1 MTPVPDPVD
10 PSPSSSTAP
19 NGFAGPTRPAGLVL
33 QPFRALRYTV
43 PDAQLASVTSP
54 PYDVLDDA
62 GVTALE
68 GLSPSNVVRVILPRE
83 QPDTVDRYAAAA
95 NTLGAWR
102 EQGVLAADPAPALY
116 VYEQADPAGGHV
128 QRGLLGALALTPAE
142 DGVVLPHEDTMKGPV
157 ADRLALYTATRA
169 DLEPIFLVY
178 DGGGAASRA
187 VAEAD
192 RRPPLVDALLSDG
205 LRHRLWALTD
215 PALLAGIAAD
225 LLPRTAVIA
234 DGHHRYATYLQRQT
248 EHHRA
253 GDGDGP
259 WDLGLTFL
267 VDATAFG
274 PQVHAIHRVVPG
286 IEAAVLAARAS
297 TGAVVH
303 DLDGN
308 DLDSAL
314 AALAQAG
321 AAGPAFLLASGDGG
335 TLRLVTG
342 PNPDRLDRAQPS
354 ERSAA
359 WKALDVSVLHSYLV
373 QDLWGLEDTVDAV
386 TYEHDVDAALAAAA
400 RTGGTAVLL
409 NPTPVT
415 AVTEVAGGGER
426 MPRKSTL
433 FTPKPRTGLVVRAY
447 DT

>member
-1 MTPVPDPVD
+1 MTADPDPVVAG
-10 PSPSSSTAP
+10 PSSST
-19 NGFAGPTRPAGLVL
+19 GPSRPEGLVL

-43 PDAQLASVTSP
+43 PDSDLALVTSP
-54 PYDVLDDA
+54 PYDVVDDA
-62 GVTALE
+62 GVAALE
-68 GLSPSNVVRVILPRE
+68 ELSPSNVVRLILPRVSPTS
-83 QPDTVDRYAAAA
+83 QDRYAAAA
-95 NTLGAWR
+95 ATLAGWR
-102 EQGVLAADPAPALY
+102 EQGVLALDAEPALY
-116 VYEQADPAGGHV
+116 VYEQADPQGGPA

-157 ADRLALYTATRA
+157 ADRLALYTAVRA

-187 VAEAD
+187 VAEVEG
-192 RRPPLVDALLSDG
+192 RPPLVDALLPDG

-215 PALLAGIAAD
+215 PGQLAEVAAD

-248 EHHRA
+248 EAHQA
-253 GDGDGP
+253 GAGAGP

-286 IEAAVLAARAS
+286 VEAGVLAARSAS
-297 TGAVVH
+297 GAVVH

-308 DLDSAL
+308 DLESAL
-314 AALAQAG
+314 AALASAG
-321 AAGPAFLLASGDGG
+321 GLGPAFLLASGDGG
-335 TLRLVTG
+335 TLRLVTD
-342 PNPDRLDRAQPS
+342 PDPEQRDRSLPA
-354 ERSAA
+354 ERSPA
-359 WKALDVSVLHSYLV
+359 WRALDVSVLHGYLV
-373 QDLWGLEDTVDAV
+373 PALWGLSDTVETV
-386 TYEHDVDAALAAAA
+386 TYEHDVHAALAAAT

-447 DT
+447 DD